1 MDSSSKWQSTLFNLA
16 SFSLLAGLILTF
28 VSWLELC
35 TETCTEA
42 HNYVFYGTK
51 FEVFGGVYFILLNLL
66 HLLSKKHQSLSFLV
80 ALLIVAGLG
89 AEAMFIWLQ
98 KTQIG
103 SFCTVC
109 LSIAASLLLA
119 GLFYFLMYYIKHRE
133 GGYMK
138 SFSLL
143 TVFAIGFIV
152 AFGGVVKID
161 RLEAAQQEIKE
172 QIKFGKTDSP
182 IEIYLFTDWTC
193 PACRALE
200 PKLESLVKHVG
211 ESASFTFVDL
221 AIHPETLNY
230 SPYNLALMMNYKPYY
245 FKARDAL
252 TQLSAKTKK
261 PTDKQVTEV
270 IKPIGFKFQEL
281 GYKDISVGMKYFEQ
295 LADKFKVEATPTL
308 VIVNSET
315 KKGQK
320 LAGVEQINEENTAKV
335 IEALK

>member
-1 MDSSSKWQSTLFNLA
+1 MLSSPKWYSIFFNIA
-16 SFSLLAGLILTF
+16 AIALLGGLILTF
-28 VSWLELC
+28 VSWMEIC

-42 HNYVFYGTK
+42 HNYQFYGAK
-51 FEVFGGVYFILLNLL
+51 FEVLGGLYFILVNLL
-66 HLLSKKHQSLSFLV
+66 HLLSKKQHKLFFLV
-80 ALLIVAGLG
+80 GLLIAAGLG

-103 SFCTVC
+103 AFCTVC
-109 LSIAASLLLA
+109 LSIAFCLLLA
-119 GLFYFLMYYIKHRE
+119 GFCYLLMYHIKHRE

-143 TVFAIGFIV
+143 TVFAIGFMV
-152 AFGGVVKID
+152 AFVGVSKVD

-193 PACRALE
+193 PACRTLE
-200 PKLESLVKHVG
+200 PKLESLVRNIAQT
-211 ESASFTFVDL
+211 ASFTFVDL

-230 SPYNLALMMNYKPYY
+230 APYNLALMMNYKPYY

-252 TQLSAKTKK
+252 TKLSVKTKK
-261 PTDKQVTEV
+261 PTDKQVNEV
-270 IKPIGFKFQEL
+270 INPIGFKFQEL
-281 GYKDISVGMKYFEQ
+281 GYEEISIGMKYFEQ
-295 LADKFKVEATPTL
+295 LADSFKVDATPTL
-308 VIVNSET
+308 VIVNRET
-315 KKGQK
+315 RKGQK
-320 LAGVEQINEENTAKV
+320 LAGVDQINETNTIKV

>member
-1 MDSSSKWQSTLFNLA
+1 MNPSFKWQSVLYNLA
-16 SFSLLAGLILTF
+16 TFALLAGLILTF

-35 TETCTEA
+35 TEICSDA

-51 FEVFGGVYFILLNLL
+51 FEVFGGVYFIMINLF
-66 HLLSKKHQSLSFLV
+66 HLLSRKHSSLSFLT
-80 ALLIVAGLG
+80 ALMIAAGLG
-89 AEAMFIWLQ
+89 AEVMFIWLQ

-109 LSIAASLLLA
+109 LSIAVSLALA
-119 GLFYFLMYYIKHRE
+119 GIFYFLMYYLKYRE

-138 SFSLL
+138 SLSLVS
-143 TVFAIGFIV
+143 VFAIGFMI
-152 AFGGVVKID
+152 AFAGVTKINP
-161 RLEAAQQEIKE
+161 LEAAQQEIQE

-193 PACRALE
+193 PACRMVE
-200 PKLESLVKHVG
+200 PKLEGLLKAVG
-211 ESASFTFVDL
+211 EHASFTFVDL

-230 SPYNLALMMNYKPYY
+230 APYNLALMMNYKPHY

-261 PTDKQVTEV
+261 PTDKEVHAV

-281 GYKDISVGMKYFEQ
+281 GYEDISLGMKYFEQ
-295 LADKFKVEATPTL
+295 LADKFKVDATPTL
-308 VIVNSET
+308 VIVNRDT

-320 LAGVEQINEENTAKV
+320 LAGVEQINESNATKI
-335 IEALK
+335 IEAIK